1 MNEKKERILSVAV
14 RLFSQKGYYATS
26 IQEIAEQSGI
36 SKGAFYLH
44 FSSKEEL
51 VLSILESYYNLIR
64 KKMLYVD
71 QREIS
76 PREKLIY
83 QISIYFKE
91 ILQRKDLILMQLR
104 EQVLPINEEVKEF
117 MIRIRGEIQQWYEDT
132 IEEIYGERIQKYR
145 ADGAILL
152 DGMINAYIKVLLV
165 STAEQF
171 DYTQLASFIV
181 RRLDD
186 LMKGLEKGE
195 EEPMASHLIKED
207 MFLSPCL
214 FQKQIRGE
222 VKSLLSVMYD
232 LVETLQLPVEKREEA
247 TVTIQYLLKE
257 IEKEE
262 PQKVVFQGLLANLRE
277 IEELEEYRQRLAEK
291 LDIKLL

>member
-26 IQEIAEQSGI
+26 IQEIADQSGI

-51 VLSILESYYNLIR
+51 VLSILESYYDLVR
-64 KKMLYVD
+64 KKMLTID
-71 QREIS
+71 QQEKS
-76 PREKLIY
+76 SREKLVA

-91 ILQRKDLILMQLR
+91 ILQRKELIMMQLR

-117 MIRIRGEIQQWYEDT
+117 MIRIRIEIQQWYENT
-132 IEEIYGERIQKYR
+132 IKEIYGKGIQKYC

-152 DGMINAYIKVLLV
+152 DGMINAYIKILLV
-165 STAEQF
+165 STEPVDF
-171 DYTQLASFIV
+171 TKLAIFIV

-186 LMKGLEKGE
+186 LMEGLQKGE
-195 EEPMASHLIKED
+195 EEPMASHLIKEE
-207 MFLSPCL
+207 MLLSPCL
-214 FQKQIRGE
+214 FQKQIREE
-222 VKSLLSVMYD
+222 VKSLLISMYD
-232 LVETLQLPVEKREEA
+232 LIETLQLPVEKKEEA
-247 TVTIQYLLKE
+247 TATIQYLLRE

-262 PQKVVFQGLLANLRE
+262 PQKIVFQGLLVNLRE
-277 IEELEEYRQRLAEK
+277 IEVLDEYRQRLAER
-291 LDIKLL
+291 LNIKLL